1 MKKPRKHGF
10 SSDGSAMKL
19 NIGCGG
25 RRIDGYTGVD
35 AVQRPAADI
44 VAKAD
49 AIPLPDSSCDEI
61 MAIHLVEHVH
71 PWEVPGLLQE
81 WHRLLKPGGRLV
93 LELPDLI
100 KCCKNIIDGKMV
112 GGKHP
117 DQLGLWG
124 LYGDD
129 REKDPFMSH
138 KWGHTFKTL
147 APTVKAAGFIKI
159 EERPTEWHP
168 AGREH
173 RDFRLEAVKA

>member
-1 MKKPRKHGF
+1 
-10 SSDGSAMKL
+10 MKL